1 MKKLFIFS
9 LFVALAFVNCISA
22 NAQSKAKVNVSGQV
36 FSVSVAGGVDKQTVP
51 FAVIILPES
60 SVAVSSDADGVFS
73 IPNIATGVH
82 KVQIQSLG
90 YQTLD
95 TTMNVLANKENKFEF
110 VLQESNFR
118 MEEIVVTAEVSKAG
132 AATSSIIN
140 KSAMEHLQTTSL
152 ADIMSLLPGA
162 SQRKPDL
169 QGVSTASVRGGSS
182 LGTAVIVDGAPMS
195 NNANMQLLK
204 SGKSSQTGSV
214 SPTTGI
220 DLRTITTDNVESIEI
235 IRGVAPV
242 EYGDMTAGA
251 VIVNAKAGFQPL
263 TVKFNVNPNVYS
275 ISATQGFALGKKA
288 GNINYAADY
297 AYSVDDPTEGYDYY
311 QRVTAK
317 VGYTNTFGK
326 FYTNNSLS
334 FLYTYDKGFPNPD
347 DETDKNKFYEK
358 DFGIRFTHNGQYNAN
373 ANFFKSLQYNVSFN
387 YTNRHS
393 FYEDYFQGTADA
405 PYSVSKVDGTV
416 MSSILGGHVYDS
428 EGNKITSYDPT
439 QIPLLKAWILPSTY
453 TSQYDIFGKEL
464 NTFAK
469 VKANFAGDWGR
480 TNHRLVVGA
489 DFKSDGNL
497 GDGKVYD
504 LERPPLRDGSG
515 SIIDGY
521 RDRSFKE
528 IPFVNQFG
536 AYLQETFSM
545 DIAKRKLELVAGV
558 RYDHVFNFGGGFSP
572 RLNLSYELIPQVL
585 NLNAAYGITR
595 KAPTLYYLYPE
606 NKYYDA
612 LNFNNAN
619 SSTIPDEYKMQVIT
633 THVLERKTDELE
645 MMRQDK
651 YEIGL
656 SANIGKM
663 YFSIVGYEERVNNGF
678 GMYTDPDDFR
688 LIEYVQYAQNTKGF
702 DPNTGAPNL
711 VLDQNGV
718 PTLKE
723 TARNN
728 YFISV
733 NNPGNRDRYRR
744 TGIEYVLNF
753 GRIDAIRTTFQVDG
767 QIFTTKTLPSK
778 TYSLSGRIPAGAG
791 SDFSKYP
798 DKGVFSNVD
807 ITPVTYSEQITTNI
821 TAVHN
826 IPQIGLVISANAHI
840 NWRSK
845 SWSNYTTDKELLTIP
860 KWWMPRTDAV
870 IDGVEYKAMD
880 EKGIPQ
886 MYPFKKEWANPDN
899 PNYERFQYLTAEDS
913 YNWDTLY
920 ERERTFEPTLTIGL
934 NVSKDFGKLFNV
946 SFFAQNMFR
955 SSRLQELTLEPGHY
969 VRMGGGGFF
978 FGLQLNA
985 TIK

>member
-1 MKKLFIFS
+1 MKKLVIFS
-9 LFVALAFVNCISA
+9 LFLALAFA
-22 NAQSKAKVNVSGQV
+22 NVFNASAQSKAKLNVTGQV
-36 FSVSVAGGVDKQTVP
+36 FSVAEANSAVKETVP
-51 FAVIILPES
+51 FAVIILPEINIS
-60 SVAVSSDADGVFS
+60 VSSDADGLFS
-73 IPNIATGVH
+73 IPNMNPGDY
-82 KVQIQSLG
+82 KVSVQSLG
-90 YQTLD
+90 YQTLE
-95 TTMNVLANKENKFEF
+95 TTITVVANKENKFDF
-110 VLQESNFR
+110 TLLESNFR

-132 AATSSIIN
+132 KATSSIIN
-140 KSAMEHLQTTSL
+140 KAAMEHLQTTSL
-152 ADIMSLLPGA
+152 ADVMSLLPGA
-162 SQRKPDL
+162 TQQKPDL
-169 QGVSTASVRGGSS
+169 QGVSTAAVRGGSS

-195 NNANMQLLK
+195 NNANMQALK
-204 SGKSSQTGSV
+204 VGSTPTGSV

-220 DLRTITTDNVESIEI
+220 DLRTITTDNVESIEV

-251 VIVNAKAGFQPL
+251 IIVNGKAGFQPL

-275 ISATQGFALGKKA
+275 ISATQGFALGQKA

-297 AYSVDDPTEGYDYY
+297 AYSVDDPREGYDYY

-334 FLYTYDKGFPNPD
+334 FLFSFDRGYPNPD
-347 DETDKNKFYEK
+347 DENDHNTFYEK
-358 DFGIRFTHNGQYNAN
+358 DYGIRFTHNGQYNAN

-393 FYEDYFQGTADA
+393 FYEDLVQNGDA
-405 PYSVSKVDGTV
+405 PYSLSKVDGTV
-416 MSSILGGHVYDS
+416 LTSILNGHVYDAD
-428 EGNKITSYDPT
+428 GNQITSYDPNKV
-439 QIPLLKAWILPSTY
+439 QYPKAWILPTNY

-489 DFKSDGNL
+489 DFKSDGNV
-497 GDGKVYD
+497 GEGKVYD
-504 LERPPLRDGSG
+504 VNLPPLRSTSG
-515 SIIDGY
+515 SVIEAY

-528 IPFVNQFG
+528 IPFINQMG
-536 AYLQETFSM
+536 AYVQETFSAE
-545 DIAKRKLELVAGV
+545 IAKRRLELVAGL

-572 RLNLSYELIPQVL
+572 RLNLSYELVPRVL
-585 NLNAAYGITR
+585 NFNVAYGITR

-612 LNFNNAN
+612 LNYDN
-619 SSTIPDEYKMQVIT
+619 SLSTTIPDDKKMQVVT
-633 THVLERKTDELE
+633 TYVNERKTDELE

-663 YFSIVGYEERVNNGF
+663 YFSVVGYEERVDNGF

-688 LIEYVQYAQNTKGF
+688 IIEYVEYKHSF
-702 DPNTGAPNL
+702 DPETGDILLSDKNGMP
-711 VLDQNGV
+711 VL
-718 PTLKE
+718 TEK
-723 TARNN
+723 ARNP
-728 YFISV
+728 YFITV
-733 NNPGNRDRYRR
+733 NNPGNRSRYRR
-744 TGIEYVLNF
+744 TGLEYVLNF

-767 QIFTTKTLPSK
+767 QVYTSKTLPEK
-778 TYSLSGRIPAGAG
+778 TYSFSGRIPSGAG

-798 DKGVFSNVD
+798 DKGVFSNLD
-807 ITPVTYSEQITTNI
+807 ISPVTYTEYVTTNI

-840 NWRSK
+840 RWMSRS
-845 SWSNYTTDKELLTIP
+845 WENYTTDRDLLTIP
-860 KWWMPRTDAV
+860 KWWIPRTDSN
-870 IDGVEYKAMD
+870 IDGKDYTA
-880 EKGIPQ
+880 GT
-886 MYPFKKEWANPDN
+886 MYDFNKEWANPEN
-899 PNYERFQYLTAEDS
+899 PNYERFQYLLTDDS

-920 ERERTFEPTLTIGL
+920 QKERTYEPTLTIGL
-934 NVSKDFGKLFNV
+934 NVSKEFGKMFNL

-955 SSRLQELTLEPGHY
+955 SSRLQESYITPGSY
-969 VRMGGGGFF
+969 TRIGGGGFF

>member
-1 MKKLFIFS
+1 MPMKKLFIFS
-9 LFVALAFVNCISA
+9 LFVALAFASSINA

-36 FSVSVAGGVDKQTVP
+36 FSVSTTGADSKESVP
-51 FAVIILPES
+51 FAVVILPES
-60 SVAVSSDADGVFS
+60 SIAVSSDADGLFS
-73 IPNIATGVH
+73 IPNITPGVH

-95 TTMNVLANKENKFEF
+95 TTMNVLANRENIFEF
-110 VLQESNFR
+110 VLLESNFR
-118 MEEIVVTAEVSKAG
+118 MEEVVVTAQVSKAG

-162 SQRKPDL
+162 SQQKPDL

-195 NNANMQLLK
+195 NNANLQVLK
-204 SGKSSQTGSV
+204 QGGSSGTGSV

-220 DLRTITTDNVESIEI
+220 DLRTITTDNVESIEV

-251 VIVNAKAGFQPL
+251 IIVNAKAGFQPL
-263 TVKFNVNPNVYS
+263 TIKLNVNPNVYS
-275 ISATQGFALGKKA
+275 ASATQGFALGQKA

-297 AYSVDDPTEGYDYY
+297 AYSVDDPREGYDYY

-317 VGYTNTFGK
+317 VGYTNTFGR

-334 FLYTYDKGFPNPD
+334 FLYTYDRGFPNPD
-347 DETDKNKFYEK
+347 DENDKNTFYQK
-358 DFGIRFTHNGQYNAN
+358 DYGIRFTHNGQFNAN

-393 FYEDYFQGTADA
+393 FYEDEVQQGDA
-405 PYSVSKVDGTV
+405 PYSTSKVDGTV
-416 MSSILGGHVYDS
+416 LSSYLNGHIYEADRDGNILS
-428 EGNKITSYDPT
+428 EITNYDPSKVGYA
-439 QIPLLKAWILPSTY
+439 KAWILPTNY

-469 VKANFAGDWGR
+469 IKANFAGDWGR
-480 TNHRLVVGA
+480 TNHRLVIGA
-489 DFKSDGNL
+489 DFKSDGNV
-497 GDGKVYD
+497 GEGKVYD
-504 LERPPLRDGSG
+504 VNFPPIRSTSG
-515 SIIDGY
+515 SVIEAY
-521 RDRSFKE
+521 RDRAFKD
-528 IPFVNQFG
+528 IPFINQLG
-536 AYLQETFSM
+536 GYLQETFSM
-545 DIAKRKLELVAGV
+545 DIAKRKLELVAGL
-558 RYDHVFNFGGGFSP
+558 RYDHVFNFGGGLSP
-572 RLNLSYELIPQVL
+572 RFNFSYELIPSVL

-606 NKYYDA
+606 SKYYDA
-612 LNFNNAN
+612 LNFDNSLSNNIA
-619 SSTIPDEYKMQVIT
+619 DEHKMQVIT
-633 THVLERKTDELE
+633 TYVMDRKTDELE

-663 YFSIVGYEERVNNGF
+663 FFSVVAYEERVDNGF
-678 GMYTDPDDFR
+678 GMYTDPDDLR
-688 LIEYVQYAQNTKGF
+688 LIEFVEYTQNTAGF
-702 DPNTGAPNL
+702 DPETGAPNL
-711 VLDQNGV
+711 VLDENGN

-723 TARNN
+723 KARNN
-728 YFISV
+728 YFITA

-744 TGIEYVLNF
+744 TGLEYVLNF

-767 QIFTTKTLPSK
+767 QVYTTKYLPTD
-778 TYSLSGRIPAGAG
+778 TYSYLSRTPSGAA

-798 DKGVFSNVD
+798 DRGVFSNLEIGSVSY
-807 ITPVTYSEQITTNI
+807 TEYITTNI

-826 IPQIGLVISANAHI
+826 IPKIGLVISANAHI
-840 NWRSK
+840 RWASK
-845 SWSNYTTDKELLTIP
+845 SWENYTTKKDVLIIP
-860 KWWMPRTDAV
+860 KYWIPRTDAT
-870 IDGVEYKAMD
+870 IDGIDYQA
-880 EKGIPQ
+880 GQ
-886 MYPFKKEWANPDN
+886 MYDFNKEWANEDN
-899 PNYERFQYLTAEDS
+899 PNYERFQYLLATDS
-913 YNWDTLY
+913 YNWDTLWR
-920 ERERTFEPTLTIGL
+920 RERTYEPTVTIGL
-934 NVSKDFGKLFNV
+934 NVSKEFGKMFNL

-955 SSRLQELTLEPGHY
+955 SSRLQEQLLSPGSY
-969 VRMGGGGFF
+969 TRIGGGGFY